1 MWHFG
6 AEACSPEQA
15 DDHQGKIERTFDKLM
30 RNPELGR
37 KRDDLIPELRSM
49 VVAPHLIF
57 CRISALSI
65 QIVRVLHARFDTKVH
80 FRHTKPE
87 KGHD

>member
-1 MWHFG
+1 
-6 AEACSPEQA
+6 
-15 DDHQGKIERTFDKLM
+15 
-30 RNPELGR
+30 
-37 KRDDLIPELRSM
+37 M